1 MQPEAPGA
9 EDVMARLRRDELMV
23 AQQMIERRVPVRQVA
38 RQLGVDESS
47 LRYRLG
53 RSAEAPDGRQER
65 PSVLDGWDAR
75 VDAVLAR
82 FDDPRLR
89 GEPGTPVEASVVHG
103 VLQRDY
109 GFLGSYQAV
118 RRYLTRRF
126 PCAPV
131 QAVRRV
137 ETPPGVQAQHDW
149 FECTSRVGGVVQPL
163 YGLIGTLSHS
173 RATFVWVSLS
183 MQQLAWQTGHLALF
197 QRYGGVPLWVR
208 IDNLKTGVA
217 SGAGP
222 TAVLTPAF
230 ATFARS
236 CGFGVDPCRPARGSD
251 KGKTERNVRT
261 HRSVFADLFVGSW
274 GAVPDLQTAL
284 DARSVLVQAQRRC
297 PITGTPIAEAL
308 LAERALLQP
317 LPDLHEL
324 FDCVVARRVSRDC
337 LVSFESRRYS
347 VPFAWIGRQ
356 VEVRGATEHV
366 VVWAEGQEIARH
378 PRHTRRTLVLEPTHY
393 EGTSTATVTAP
404 APLGRRAQLQLS
416 AQPYTALL
424 PSPAAVVRPLT
435 QYLTLLGRAGQ

>member
-1 MQPEAPGA
+1 
-9 EDVMARLRRDELMV
+9 MARLRRETLMV
-23 AQQMIERRVPVRQVA
+23 AQHMVERKVPVRQVA

-47 LRYRLG
+47 LRYRL
-53 RSAEAPDGRQER
+53 RRPAEAPDGRQER

-82 FDDPRLR
+82 FDDPRLH
-89 GEPGTPVEASVVHG
+89 GEAGIVEASVVHG

-126 PCAPV
+126 AGAPV
-131 QAVRRV
+131 QAIRRV

-149 FECTSRVGGVVQPL
+149 FTCAARVGGRVQAV
-163 YGLIGTLSHS
+163 YGLIGTLSYS
-173 RATFVWVSLS
+173 RASFVWVSLG

-197 QRYGGVPLWVR
+197 RRYGGVPLWIR

-230 ATFARS
+230 ATFART

-251 KGKTERNVRT
+251 KGKTERSVRT
-261 HRSVFADLFVGSW
+261 HRSLFADLLVASW
-274 GAVPDLQTAL
+274 TDLPALQAAL
-284 DARSVLVQAQRRC
+284 DARSALVQTQRRC
-297 PITGTPIAEAL
+297 PMTGTPMADAL
-308 LAERALLQP
+308 TAERALLQP
-317 LPDLHEL
+317 VPDLQEL

-337 LVSFESRRYS
+337 LVSFEGRRYS

-356 VEVRGATEHV
+356 VEVRGTAQEV
-366 VVWAEGQEIARH
+366 VVWAEGQAIARH
-378 PRHTRRTLVLEPTHY
+378 PRHTRRTLLLEPAHY
-393 EGTSTATVTAP
+393 DGESTATVCAP
-404 APLGRRAQLQLS
+404 TPLGRRARLQL
-416 AQPYTALL
+416 AARPYTALL
-424 PSPAAVVRPLT
+424 PPPEAVARPLT
-435 QYLTLLGRAGQ
+435 QYLTLLRGAGL

>member
-1 MQPEAPGA
+1 
-9 EDVMARLRRDELMV
+9 MARLRRDEIMV
-23 AQQMIERRVPVRQVA
+23 AQQMVERRVPVRQVA

-47 LRYRLG
+47 LRYRLE
-53 RSAEAPDGRQER
+53 RSAEAPDGRRDR

-89 GEPGTPVEASVVHG
+89 GETGTTVEASVVHG

-118 RRYLTRRF
+118 RRYLMRRF
-126 PCAPV
+126 PGAPV
-131 QAVRRV
+131 QAIRRV

-149 FECTSRVGGVVQPL
+149 FECTGRVGGVVQPL

-173 RATFVWVSLS
+173 RASFVWVSLGR
-183 MQQLAWQTGHLALF
+183 QQLAWQTGHLALF
-197 QRYGGVPLWVR
+197 RRYGGVPLWIR

-230 ATFARS
+230 ATFART
-236 CGFGVDPCRPARGSD
+236 CGFGVDPCRAARGSD
-251 KGKTERNVRT
+251 KGKTERSVRT
-261 HRSVFADLFVGSW
+261 HRSLYADLLVGAW
-274 GAVPDLQTAL
+274 ADLAELQAAL
-284 DARSVLVQAQRRC
+284 DARSALVQTQRRC
-297 PITGTPIAEAL
+297 PITGTLIAEAL
-308 LAERALLQP
+308 TAERALLQP
-317 LPDLHEL
+317 VPDLQEL

-347 VPFAWIGRQ
+347 VPFAWVGRQ
-356 VEVRGATEHV
+356 VEVRGTAQDV
-366 VVWAEGQEIARH
+366 VVWAEGEPIARH
-378 PRHTRRTLVLEPTHY
+378 PRHTHRTLVLEPTHY

-404 APLGRRAQLQLS
+404 TPLGRRARLQL
-416 AQPYTALL
+416 AAGPHTALL
-424 PSPAAVVRPLT
+424 PPPEAVARPLT
-435 QYLTLLGRAGQ
+435 QYLTLLGRAGR

>member
-1 MQPEAPGA
+1 
-9 EDVMARLRRDELMV
+9 MARLRTDALMV
-23 AQQMIERRVPVRQVA
+23 AQQMVERRVPVRQVA

-53 RSAEAPDGRQER
+53 RSVEAPDGRQER

-89 GEPGTPVEASVVHG
+89 GETGGTVEATVVHG
-103 VLQRDY
+103 VLEREY

-126 PCAPV
+126 PVPV
-131 QAVRRV
+131 QAIRRV

-149 FECTSRVGGVVQPL
+149 FEWTSRVGGVVQPL
-163 YGLIGTLSHS
+163 AGLIGTLSHS
-173 RATFVWVSLS
+173 RATFVWVSVG

-197 QRYGGVPLWVR
+197 RRYGGVPLWIR

-230 ATFARS
+230 ATFART
-236 CGFGVDPCRPARGSD
+236 CGFGVDPCRPACGSD

-261 HRSVFADLFVGSW
+261 HRSVFADLLVAAW
-274 GAVPDLQTAL
+274 ADLPALQDAL
-284 DARSVLVQAQRRC
+284 DARSALVQAERRC
-297 PITGTPIAEAL
+297 PITGTSIAEAL
-308 LAERALLQP
+308 TAERALLQP
-317 LPDLHEL
+317 VPDLHEL

-356 VEVRGATEHV
+356 VEVRGTAQEV
-366 VVWAEGQEIARH
+366 VVWAEGQAIARH
-378 PRHTRRTLVLEPTHY
+378 PRHTRRTLVLEPAHY
-393 EGTSTATVTAP
+393 DGTSTARVIAP
-404 APLGRRAQLQLS
+404 TPLGRRAQLQL
-416 AQPYTALL
+416 AAAPPYTALL
-424 PSPAAVVRPLT
+424 PAPEAVQRPLT